1 MVPHETLTNNYHSG
15 ISPDDFFELLLEE
28 LKQNS
33 RLRGYYRFLSSDS
46 GFFFRKA
53 YFIERL
59 RFIHEHITDKSSVI
73 WDCGSGYGTTCLFLG
88 LNGFKTFGSTLE
100 YYFQEIPERMNYWRR
115 YGNADLFT
123 TSYENIYDSHPA
135 DASVDVIILQDTLH
149 HLEPLQKALSIFNKV
164 LKPNGKIILIE
175 ENGDNIIQ
183 NIKLFLKRGN
193 RRVIEYWD
201 DKLGKKVMMGNENIR
216 GINSWTSEFEKQNFR
231 IIPEKTT
238 YVRLFPPFM
247 FNEEKYDNLIEKEKV
262 IWKNNRLLRKYF
274 YFGINM
280 VIEKQK

>member
-1 MVPHETLTNNYHSG
+1 
-15 ISPDDFFELLLEE
+15 
-28 LKQNS
+28 
-33 RLRGYYRFLSSDS
+33 
-46 GFFFRKA
+46 
-53 YFIERL
+53 
-59 RFIHEHITDKSSVI
+59 
-73 WDCGSGYGTTCLFLG
+73 
-88 LNGFKTFGSTLE
+88 
-100 YYFQEIPERMNYWRR
+100 MNYWRK

-123 TSYENIYDSHPA
+123 TSYEDIYDSHPA

-149 HLEPLQKALSIFNKV
+149 HLEPLQNALSIFNRV

-175 ENGDNIIQ
+175 ENGDNITQ

-201 DKLGKKVMMGNENIR
+201 EKLGKKVMMGNENIR
-216 GINSWTSEFEKQNFR
+216 GMNSWTSEFEKQNFR

-247 FNEEKYDNLIEKEKV
+247 FNGEKYDRLIERERT
-262 IWKNNRLLRKYF
+262 IWKNNALLKKYF